1 MKKYI
6 TILLSL
12 ICILSLTACDKD
24 NTYEINITV
33 PAGNSTAFVYS
44 EEEISPVGDQ
54 ITISSGGGLSDTLVQ
69 LEPIEVTKENA
80 YDEPAYLTP
89 GMPVEMA
96 VEKGAWFKIGVDA
109 GRNESEVDKVISV
122 YVKGVKVRTPDIV
135 KAIFEATVLEINDT
149 CYLVEPVEGSQELN
163 SADRIEVPIP
173 NPDSAL
179 SPEVGDI
186 IKITYNGDIM
196 ETYPARLGEVYNIRV
211 TRKADSTVSE

>member
-33 PAGNSTAFVYS
+33 PAGNSAAFVYS

-54 ITISSGGGLSDTLVQ
+54 ITISSGTGLSDTLVQ
-69 LEPIEVTKENA
+69 LEPIEVTEENA

-89 GMPVEMA
+89 GMPVEMN

-109 GRNESEVDKVISV
+109 GRNESDVDKIVSV
-122 YVKGVKVRTPDIV
+122 LVKGVKIRTPDIV
-135 KAIFEATVLEINDT
+135 KVIFEATVLEINDNY
-149 CYLVEPVEGSQELN
+149 YLVEPVEGSQELN
-163 SADRIEVPIP
+163 SSNRIEVPIP
-173 NPDSAL
+173 NPDSTL

-196 ETYPARLGEVYNIRV
+196 ETHPAQLGEVYNIRII
-211 TRKADSTVSE
+211 R

>member
-33 PAGNSTAFVYS
+33 PAGNSAAFVYS

-54 ITISSGGGLSDTLVQ
+54 ITISSSTGLSDTLVQ
-69 LEPIEVTKENA
+69 LESIEVTEENA

-89 GMPVEMA
+89 GMPVKMDA
-96 VEKGAWFKIGVDA
+96 EKGAWFKIGVDA
-109 GRNESEVDKVISV
+109 GRNESDVDKIVSV
-122 YVKGVKVRTPDIV
+122 LVKGVKIRTPDIAKV
-135 KAIFEATVLEINDT
+135 IFEATVLEINDNY
-149 CYLVEPVEGSQELN
+149 YLVEPVEGSQELN
-163 SADRIEVPIP
+163 SANRIEVPIP
-173 NPDSAL
+173 NPDSTL

-196 ETYPARLGEVYNIRV
+196 ETYPAQLGEVYNIRII
-211 TRKADSTVSE
+211 R

>member
-12 ICILSLTACDKD
+12 ICILSLSACDKD

-33 PAGNSTAFVYS
+33 PAGSSAAFVYS
-44 EEEISPVGDQ
+44 EEEISPMGDQ
-54 ITISSGGGLSDTLVQ
+54 ITISSGTGLSDTLVQ
-69 LEPIEVTKENA
+69 LEPIEVTEENA

-89 GMPVEMA
+89 GMPAEMDA
-96 VEKGAWFKIGVDA
+96 EKGAWFKIGVDA

-135 KAIFEATVLEINDT
+135 KIIFEATVLEINDT

>member
-33 PAGNSTAFVYS
+33 PAGNSAAFVYS
-44 EEEISPVGDQ
+44 EEEISPMGDQ
-54 ITISSGGGLSDTLVQ
+54 ITISSGTGLSDTLVR
-69 LEPIEVTKENA
+69 LEPIEVTEENA

-89 GMPVEMA
+89 GMPVEMDA
-96 VEKGAWFKIGVDA
+96 EKGAWFKIGVDA

-122 YVKGVKVRTPDIV
+122 NVKGVKVRTPDIV
-135 KAIFEATVLEINDT
+135 KVIFEATVLEINDT

-179 SPEVGDI
+179 LPEVGDI